1 MTLIDS
7 LDSIIM
13 LYSYAGFPER
23 GWKLI
28 RNKKLKGKRRLPL
41 VQNDQEVEA
50 TSEVPQEVH
59 SGASSKGSVIDER
72 GGRGSVT
79 TGADVVL
86 CVDNEDDEDQR
97 RKRVLKDNAMSGL
110 SIVLTMISIILA
122 FTYVS
127 SFLMQRQQK
136 LTSECF
142 VVSR

>member
-28 RNKKLKGKRRLPL
+28 RHKKSKGKRRLPL
-41 VQNDQEVEA
+41 IQNDQEAEA
-50 TSEVPQEVH
+50 QPAALRRVD
-59 SGASSKGSVIDER
+59 SGPLSKKSITDEMN
-72 GGRGSVT
+72 GRGLLTAEASVEL
-79 TGADVVL
+79 G
-86 CVDNEDDEDQR
+86 VDNEGDEDKD
-97 RKRVLKDNAMSGL
+97 RKRILKDNAMSGL

-127 SFLMQRQQK
+127 SSLIQRQ
-136 LTSECF
+136 
-142 VVSR
+142 